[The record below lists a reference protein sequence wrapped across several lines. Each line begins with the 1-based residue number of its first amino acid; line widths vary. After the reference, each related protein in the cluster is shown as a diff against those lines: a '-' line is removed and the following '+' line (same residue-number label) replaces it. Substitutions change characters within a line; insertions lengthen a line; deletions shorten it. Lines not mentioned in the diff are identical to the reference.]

1 VTTTAP
7 APAPETPPAPP
18 PAPLALLRNT
28 WRGLTSMRTALVLLF
43 LLALAALPGALLPQR
58 SLNQRLVDQYV
69 TDHPALSPWLDR
81 LQFFDVFAA
90 PWFAAVYLLL
100 MVSLVGCLLPRTAE
114 HLSGLRVPP
123 PPTPRNLGR
132 LPHAAQARLDDAL
145 PAVEA
150 RVETRLRGWRRVW
163 ADEPG
168 GVRAVSAERGQLREV
183 GNLVFHLSLLGL
195 LVAFAAGKLFGYE
208 GQVIVLSGGGQFCNT
223 GILGYDSFR
232 AGLRVDGTDLESFC
246 VRVDDFT
253 ARYEPNGQPASYEAG
268 IGYQTGAD
276 LAAGTQ
282 EWRATTIAVN
292 RPLRTDGSRVYLLG
306 HGYAPRFTITF
317 PDGQQRT
324 GEIQWRPVDQAT
336 LLSEGATKFAR
347 PGLTDDEQRRT
358 SQLAVTGLLAPTSSG
373 GEVVTS
379 VFPALNDPEAA
390 VDVLRGDLGLDDGRG
405 QSIFT
410 VDRSGLDTGALT
422 RVARENMRPGDEI
435 TLDDGT
441 RVRFDGVRDWVS
453 LQVSH
458 DPAQAWVLVFA
469 VCALVGLL
477 LSLSVRRRRFWVRL
491 TPLDGVGALVELG
504 GLARTDRAG
513 YGEEF
518 DRLRAELLQDRRP
531 GDGPEERP

>member
-1 VTTTAP
+1 MTATASPTTTAP
-7 APAPETPPAPP
+7 PPPAPP
-18 PAPLALLRNT
+18 RAPLALLRNT

-58 SLNQRLVDQYV
+58 SLNQQLVTQYF
-69 TDHPALSPWLDR
+69 TNHPTLAPLLDK
-81 LQFFDVFAA
+81 LKFFDVFAA

-114 HLSGLRVPP
+114 QVRALRRPP
-123 PPTPRNLGR
+123 VATPRNLAR
-132 LPHAAQARLDDAL
+132 LPHPADATL
-145 PAVEA
+145 PTPVDAVED
-150 RVETRLRGWRRVW
+150 RVRSRLRGWRARW
-163 ADEPG
+163 RTEPG
-168 GVRAVSAERGQLREV
+168 GVRTVSAERGQLREV

-195 LVAFAAGKLFGYE
+195 LVAVAAGKMFGYE

-232 AGLRVDGTDLESFC
+232 PGLRVDGTELVPFC

-253 ARYEPNGQPASYEAG
+253 ATYEPTGQPAGYRAT
-268 IGYQTGAD
+268 IGYQTSAD
-276 LAAGTQ
+276 LAAGLGS
-282 EWRATTIAVN
+282 WRTTTVAVN
-292 RPLRTDGSRVYLLG
+292 HPLRTDGSRVYLLG
-306 HGYAPRFTITF
+306 HGYAPRFTVTWA
-317 PDGQQRT
+317 DGTQRT

-347 PGLTDDEQRRT
+347 PGVTDEQQRRT

-373 GEVVTS
+373 GPVVSS
-379 VFPALNDPEAA
+379 VFPALDDPEVA

-410 VDRSGLDTGALT
+410 VDRAGLDNGTLT
-422 RVARENMRPGDEI
+422 RVARKNMRPGDEI

-441 RVRFDGVRDWVS
+441 HVRFDGVRDWVS

-458 DPAQAWVLVFA
+458 DPAEGWVLVFA
-469 VCALVGLL
+469 VLMLAGLL
-477 LSLSVRRRRFWVRL
+477 LSLTVRRRRFWARL
-491 TPLDGVGALVELG
+491 TPQPGGGTRLELG

-518 DRLRAELLQDRRP
+518 DRLAAELLVV
-531 GDGPEERP
+531 PEGSP